1 VAPLLVITGPPGAGK
16 TTVAR
21 SVAQT
26 FDKSALVEGDTFFG
40 FLSSGAIAPWLPEA
54 HDQNDSVIRVAA
66 SAAGQFAS
74 AGYVTIFDGIVG
86 PWFLQTFAVATG
98 LDALHYA
105 VLMPSIETC
114 VKRVATRVDHGFTDE
129 AATRHMF
136 GEFASAAIEPRHV
149 LTEPPDHLDGVV
161 RQVLSDFEE
170 GLLLYRVRA

>member
-1 VAPLLVITGPPGAGK
+1 
-16 TTVAR
+16 
-21 SVAQT
+21 
-26 FDKSALVEGDTFFG
+26 
-40 FLSSGAIAPWLPEA
+40 
-54 HDQNDSVIRVAA
+54 
-66 SAAGQFAS
+66 
-74 AGYVTIFDGIVG
+74 
-86 PWFLQTFAVATG
+86 
-98 LDALHYA
+98 LHYA

-136 GEFASAAIEPRHV
+136 GEFASVAIEPRHV

>member
-1 VAPLLVITGPPGAGK
+1 MAPLLVITGPPGAGK

-26 FDKSALVEGDTFFG
+26 FDKSALVEGDAFFG

-86 PWFLQTFAVATG
+86 PVVPADVRRGYWAGRIALRGVDAVDRDLRKTG
-98 LDALHYA
+98 RD
-105 VLMPSIETC
+105 PG
-114 VKRVATRVDHGFTDE
+114 R
-129 AATRHMF
+129 
-136 GEFASAAIEPRHV
+136 PRIH
-149 LTEPPDHLDGVV
+149 
-161 RQVLSDFEE
+161 R
-170 GLLLYRVRA
+170 